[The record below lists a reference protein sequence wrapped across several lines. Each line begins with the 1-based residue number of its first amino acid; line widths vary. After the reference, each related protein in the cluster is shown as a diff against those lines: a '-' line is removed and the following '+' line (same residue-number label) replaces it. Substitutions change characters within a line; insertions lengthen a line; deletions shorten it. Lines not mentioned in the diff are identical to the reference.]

1 MGEKHMSKLT
11 NFLASTALAVTAAT
25 SAFAAETVT
34 ISNWLPP
41 SHPVVTGMFTQ
52 LSEMM
57 AEATNGEVT
66 TEIKNGLA
74 SPPAQMDLILD
85 GAADIAFLFQ
95 PRLLKY
101 PDTKVTRKH
110 PPSRIGGFTMRC

>member
-1 MGEKHMSKLT
+1 MSKLT

-85 GAADIAFLFQ
+85 GAADIAFLFHGYT
-95 PRLLKY
+95 PGR
-101 PDTKVTRKH
+101 VV
-110 PPSRIGGFTMRC
+110 